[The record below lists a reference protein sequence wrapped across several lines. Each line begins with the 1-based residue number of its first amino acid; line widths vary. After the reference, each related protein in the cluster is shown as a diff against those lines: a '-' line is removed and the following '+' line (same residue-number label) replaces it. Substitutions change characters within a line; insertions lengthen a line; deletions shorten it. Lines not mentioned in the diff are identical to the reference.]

1 MISSLRI
8 AGALAGVLL
17 ALAVLSPAWGQ
28 QQTVLPSETHSSVRS
43 AASVPTQHMPSV
55 DTDALRENAADG
67 EERIGPYRYGTV
79 LETTLTPDQHGVW
92 EQLPSGDWLWRL
104 RLRSE
109 RSVSLS
115 VGFTR
120 FHLPEG
126 AAVYLHGPGDANVRG
141 PYTAADATAGQHWT
155 PIVRGDELIFEMR
168 VPEGQRSAVD
178 LEIGRVVHGFR
189 SLNPSPNRDD
199 LSKSGACNL
208 DVACEEADPWRK
220 QVRSVG
226 RYSFEQGGRA
236 YVCTGALVNNTAQ
249 DNTPYFLTAEHCVS
263 SPEVA
268 STMVFY
274 WNYQNPTCRTP
285 GTPENGRVTDDS
297 QADQTS
303 SGAVLRARYGDTH
316 SDGSITGKPDL
327 SLVEVDDKIPD
338 SYDLYFS
345 GWSRA
350 GTATTR
356 SVTIHHPSGHGK
368 RISFDE
374 DPSDITA
381 YGSSEGG
388 DTHLRIGDW
397 EVGTTEGGSSGAPL
411 YGDNQ
416 KIVGVLSGGFAGCG
430 NDGDAEDNN
439 EPDWY
444 GRLAPGFE
452 NGDYQSQ
459 TLADV
464 LDPKNTGKT
473 TLAGRPQGGSDDQ
486 TPPATVDDLTVDSVE
501 VTSMTLQ
508 WTAPG
513 DDGDQGTAA
522 EYDIRYSTSRIT
534 SKNFRSASSV
544 SNPPPPSP
552 AGTSERHAVEGL
564 TPDSTYYFAIKATDD
579 ANNTSSMGTTPSG
592 TFLPDQVPPAP
603 VSDAQLTNINT
614 SAPAV
619 TLSWT
624 ATGDDGKQGSASR
637 YHVWYDTNPIQTA
650 ADTQAAQQVVRSNSI
665 PAGQQRTVSIE
676 DSDRLQQGQT
686 YYFAIVA
693 EDNAGNRSSL
703 VAPERKAV
711 LAKDIEIEKGGVA
724 AGIGGGT
731 MSETQFVL
739 NESQEVRVAL
749 YDVLGRRVQVL
760 LDERVREGFERVVQ
774 VQTNSL
780 SSGPY
785 FLHFRGESFTTT
797 RKIVVVN

>member
-28 QQTVLPSETHSSVRS
+28 QQPVLPSETYSSVRS
-43 AASVPTQHMPSV
+43 ATSVPTQQMPPV

-67 EERIGPYRYGTV
+67 AERIGPYRYGTV
-79 LETTLTPDQHGVW
+79 LETTLTPGQHGVW

-109 RSVSLS
+109 GSVSLS

-120 FHLPEG
+120 FQLPEG
-126 AAVYLHGPGDANVRG
+126 AVVYLHGPDNADIRG

-155 PIVRGDELIFEMR
+155 PLVRGDKLILEVQ

-189 SLNPSPNRDD
+189 SLDPSPDRDD

-236 YVCTGALVNNTAQ
+236 YVCTGSLVNNTAQ

-263 SPEVA
+263 SSEVA

-285 GTPENGRVTDDS
+285 GTPENGSVTDDS
-297 QADQTS
+297 RTDQTS
-303 SGAVLRARYGDTH
+303 SGAVLQARYGDTH
-316 SDGSITGKPDL
+316 SDGSIAGKPDL
-327 SLVEVDDKIPD
+327 SLVEVDDEIPN
-338 SYDLYFS
+338 SYNLYLS

-374 DPSDITA
+374 DPSNITT
-381 YGSSEGG
+381 YGSAESG

-430 NDGDAEDNN
+430 GDGDAEDNN
-439 EPDWY
+439 RPDWY

-452 NGDYQSQ
+452 NGDYQSR

-464 LDPKNTGKT
+464 LDPGNTGVT
-473 TLAGRPQGGSDDQ
+473 TLDGRPQCNPNDQ
-486 TPPATVDDLTVDSVE
+486 TAPATVDDLTVDSVK

-513 DDGDQGTAA
+513 NDGDQGTATA
-522 EYDIRYSTSRIT
+522 YDIRFSTSPIASEADFQAATRIQ
-534 SKNFRSASSV
+534 
-544 SNPPPPSP
+544 PPPSP
-552 AGTSERHAVEGL
+552 GPAKTTERFEVSGL
-564 TPDSTYYFAIKATDD
+564 TPDSTYYFAIKALDCNKN
-579 ANNTSSMGTTPSG
+579 ASPLGTTPSG
-592 TFLPDQVPPAP
+592 TFLPDKVPPAP
-603 VSDAQLTNINT
+603 VSNARLTNINT

-619 TLSWT
+619 TLSWM
-624 ATGDDGKQGSASR
+624 ATGDDEKQGAAST
-637 YHVWYDTNPIQTA
+637 YHVWYDTSPIQTA
-650 ADTQAAQQVVRSNSI
+650 ADTQAAQQVVRSNST

-711 LAKDIEIEKGGVA
+711 LTKDIEIEKGGVT
-724 AGIGGGT
+724 AGMGGSR
-731 MSETQFVL
+731 SETQFVL

-749 YDVLGRRVQVL
+749 YDVLGRRVRVL
-760 LDERVREGFERVVQ
+760 FDERVREGFERVVQ
-774 VQTNSL
+774 VQTSSL

-785 FLHFRGESFTTT
+785 FLRFVGESFVTT
-797 RKIVVVN
+797 RKVVVVK